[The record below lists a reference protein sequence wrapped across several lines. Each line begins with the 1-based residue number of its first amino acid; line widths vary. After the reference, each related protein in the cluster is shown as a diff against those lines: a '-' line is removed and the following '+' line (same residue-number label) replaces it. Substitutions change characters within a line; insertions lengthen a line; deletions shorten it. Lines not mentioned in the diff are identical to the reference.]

1 MVFDSYFKMLLN
13 KTSKVIGGIILFR
26 LISWLIVRTYFI
38 ADEYWQTFEI
48 AHSLAFGYGYKTWEW
63 KSDIAIRSYLFPFV
77 ISLIYRFLAL
87 FHLDTVPILVS
98 AATLFQTLLAI
109 IGDLVYVKF
118 LQGHKLMYLILLCR
132 FSCWYTMYS
141 SPRLLVNNL
150 EEILFIC
157 SLVAAKK

>member
-1 MVFDSYFKMLLN
+1 MLFT
-13 KTSKVIGGIILFR
+13 KISKVFVGIIIFR
-26 LISWLIVRTYFI
+26 LLSWLIVRTYFI

-63 KSDIAIRSYLFPFV
+63 KSDIAIRSYLYPFI
-77 ISLIYRFLAL
+77 ISLIYRIIAI
-87 FHLDTVPILVS
+87 FHLDTVSILVN

-109 IGDLVYVKF
+109 IGDFAYLKF
-118 LQGHKLMYLILLCR
+118 LQGHKLIFLILLCR

-141 SPRLLVNNL
+141 SPRLIINNL

-157 SLVAAKK
+157 SLAAAKK

>member
-1 MVFDSYFKMLLN
+1 MLLN
-13 KTSKVIGGIILFR
+13 KTQTILISIIFFR
-26 LISWLIVRTYFI
+26 LISWFIVRTYFI

-63 KSDIAIRSYLFPFV
+63 KSDVAIRSYLYPFV

-87 FHLDTVPILVS
+87 LHLDTASILINS
-98 AATLFQTLLAI
+98 ATLFQTLLAF
-109 IGDLVYVKF
+109 IGDLAYLKF
-118 LQGHKLMYLILLCR
+118 LRGHNLIFLILLCR

-141 SPRLLVNNL
+141 SPRLIINNI

-157 SLVAAKK
+157 CLAFSKK